1 LTQFKC
7 AYCGKVNEKE
17 NVRLMWGLV
26 LRCQNCSKKNLVY
39 VVTYEQAWK
48 EIIGDH
54 PYPDHTDAESK

>member
-1 LTQFKC
+1 
-7 AYCGKVNEKE
+7 VNEKE

-26 LRCQNCSKKNLVY
+26 LRCQNCNKKNLVY